1 MGIKIGEV
9 FTAGGTPNITYYAR
23 DNLKIESRLK
33 KLLKAQG
40 KIISI
45 TGPTKSGK
53 SVLCKKIIPPTDSIW
68 VMGAHIKEEND
79 LWRIIVDKLGISL
92 TTTQEESEDETT
104 TLGGNVSGTISV
116 KIVKL
121 QGSVKQDGAI
131 KKGIKTV
138 KSFNHDSRVQCIDFL
153 LENGI
158 PLLIDDFHYIDPAI
172 QKDIIR
178 SLKNAVSDG
187 LKVILIAVP
196 HREYDSIKVEQE
208 MNGRVSQIRVTP
220 WNAEELSE
228 IAKKG
233 FKALNI
239 NYPEEI
245 VTEFT
250 KQSFRSP
257 HLMQEFCFYLCL
269 ENDFEESRDTIEK
282 LNPPN
287 SYEDFFEE
295 IVETSTSNVVFEKL
309 VSGPTSK
316 DRKERHFKNGRQG
329 DIYEAVMATLTE
341 LDSTKPITS
350 DDIRKKLQDILE
362 TRSVPQKHEITRV
375 LTQMDKIAKEE
386 LIGEPAIDFK
396 DDALYIV
403 DPFFIFYL
411 RWANLY

>member
-23 DNLKIESRLK
+23 DNLKIESRLQK
-33 KLLKAQG
+33 FLKAQG

-68 VMGAHIKEEND
+68 IMGAHIKEEND
-79 LWRIIVDKLGISL
+79 LWRIIVDKLSIPL
-92 TTTQEESEDETT
+92 TATQEESEDETT
-104 TLGGNVSGTISV
+104 TVGGKVSGTLSI
-116 KIVKL
+116 KIAKV
-121 QGSVKQDGAI
+121 QGTVNNDGAL
-131 KKGIKTV
+131 KKGTKTV
-138 KSFNHDSRVQCIDFL
+138 KSYNYDSRVQCIDFL
-153 LENGI
+153 LKNSI
-158 PLLIDDFHYIDPAI
+158 PLLIDDFHYIDQTI

-187 LKVILIAVP
+187 LKVILISVP

-220 WNAEELSE
+220 WGTEELSE

-245 VTEFT
+245 VKEFT
-250 KQSFRSP
+250 EQSFRSP

-269 ENDFEESRDTIEK
+269 ENDFDESKETMED
-282 LNPPN
+282 LNPPS

-316 DRKERHFKNGRQG
+316 DRKERYFKNGRQG

-341 LDSTKPITS
+341 LDSTKPITP
-350 DDIRKKLQDILE
+350 DDIRKKLQELLE
-362 TRSVPQKHEITRV
+362 NKSVPQRSEITRV
-375 LTQMDKIAKEE
+375 LTQMDKIAKDE
-386 LIGEPAIDFK
+386 LVGEPAIDFK